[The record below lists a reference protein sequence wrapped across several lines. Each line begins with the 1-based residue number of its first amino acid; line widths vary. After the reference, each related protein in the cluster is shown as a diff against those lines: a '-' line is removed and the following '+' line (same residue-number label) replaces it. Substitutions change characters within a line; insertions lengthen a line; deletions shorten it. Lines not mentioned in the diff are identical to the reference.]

1 MSRHSPPTRPRI
13 IAVTNNK
20 GGVGK
25 TTTTINLAGALVLR
39 EKKVLVIDLDP
50 QANASIAL
58 DVIIS
63 AEALGTKLLLQDDK
77 YTIPNCVYAKGSHLD
92 IVPAHRTLVDIQQ
105 QLLLDPAGRMRL
117 RNKLREGGKDYD
129 FIFLDSPPD
138 VGALSQSALIAASDV
153 LIPVDVGYFSID
165 GLENMLDVI
174 EQVRGVYNADLHLF
188 GILVTKYDARTSL
201 ARSTQEV
208 IRSQGL
214 PLLEPPIR
222 ICVDVI
228 RAQMERVPIEVLAPG
243 STASIDYAVIAEQLL
258 SPLALHTRNVVSLR
272 SRELR
277 SS

>member
-1 MSRHSPPTRPRI
+1 MARHAPPTRPRI
-13 IAVTNNK
+13 IAVANNK

-58 DVIIS
+58 DVIIA
-63 AEALGTKLLLQDDK
+63 AEAFGTRLLLQDDK
-77 YTIPNCVYAKGSHLD
+77 YTIANCVYSKGSHLD
-92 IVPAHRTLVDIQQ
+92 IIPAHRTLVDIQQ
-105 QLLLDPAGRMRL
+105 QLLLDPAGRVRL
-117 RNKLREGGKDYD
+117 QKKLREGGRDYD
-129 FIFLDSPPD
+129 FIFLDCPPD

-174 EQVRGVYNADLHLF
+174 DQVKNVYNSDLQLF
-188 GILVTKYDARTSL
+188 GILVTKYDGRTTL

-208 IRSQGL
+208 IRGQGL
-214 PLLEPPIR
+214 PLLDPPIR

-228 RAQMERVPIEVLAPG
+228 RAQMERVPIEVLAPN
-243 STASIDYAVIAEQLL
+243 STASVDYAAVAELLL
-258 SPLALHTRNVVSLR
+258 SPLLLPRRTVVPLR
-272 SRELR
+272 QQRTL
-277 SS
+277 

>member
-1 MSRHSPPTRPRI
+1 MPKYSPPTRPRI
-13 IAVTNNK
+13 VALCNQK
-20 GGVGK
+20 GGTAK
-25 TTTTINLAGALVLR
+25 TTSTINLAGSLVLR
-39 EKKVLVIDLDP
+39 EKKVLVIDLDA

-63 AEALGTKLLLQDDK
+63 SEAFGTRLLLQDDR
-77 YTIPNCVYAKGSHLD
+77 YSIADCAYAKGTHLD
-92 IVPAHRTLVDIQQ
+92 VIPSHRTLIDIHQ

-117 RNKLREGGKDYD
+117 KNKLREGGKNYD
-129 FIFLDSPPD
+129 FIFLDCPPD
-138 VGALSQSALIAASDV
+138 VGALSQSALIAATDV

-174 EQVRGVYNADLHLF
+174 EQVRNVYNADLNLF
-188 GILVTKYDARTSL
+188 GVLITKFDSRTSL

-208 IRSQGL
+208 IRNQGL

-243 STASIDYAVIAEQLL
+243 STASVDYAAIAEQLL
-258 SPLALHTRNVVSLR
+258 SPLPVVGRNVVPLR
-272 SRELR
+272 QREMR
-277 SS
+277 G